1 MWQKCPTQVE
11 EKRSEMF
18 LDCHFTVSLWVS
30 HISHIYVV
38 RDALSLR
45 KQEIQNFSLCCS
57 ALLLYD
63 ERP

>member
-1 MWQKCPTQVE
+1 
-11 EKRSEMF
+11 MF
-18 LDCHFTVSLWVS
+18 LACHFTVSLWVS

-45 KQEIQNFSLCCS
+45 KQKIQKFSLCCS

-63 ERP
+63 KCP